1 MAGIK
6 RDTAAESPGLIEWQ
20 YPVKYG
26 LENEVTADVLVLGG
40 GLAGC
45 SAAISAAKK
54 GLKVVLVDKG
64 CVSHSG
70 SGGAGID
77 HWHDAITN
85 PCCPLTPEEYAQK
98 TSACHGGYKGGIDHY
113 ISCRESYDT
122 LLELEKLG
130 MKIRD
135 DDDEFK
141 NVPFKDENT
150 KFIFSYDYRNRYC
163 ITIWGTGLKAAL
175 KKGCRDT
182 GVKTFERVSIQSLLT
197 EGGKQGGRVIG
208 ATGFNMRT
216 GEFYIFKAKAT
227 IICTG
232 GESRL
237 WYFSSEHRS
246 LYSGARP
253 GQLVGE
259 GWVAAWKA
267 GAEFTLLEKS
277 TSMRFGGLIG
287 VDTAHYLSGFWEG
300 EWRPCTMVDANG
312 KEIPWV
318 DRDGNPVPHV
328 LDRSIPS
335 PGQKFFLPNLFVL
348 PNGVSSSAI
357 RECEEPHQIRGL
369 REVIEKG
376 EFVTPFY
383 ADLSSM
389 PDQERK
395 AVFGLHIAQEGKTM
409 IGYRMLTEAGFDP
422 DKHMLQYYPVDVLP
436 RARQMFFNC
445 GGLVPDWDL
454 RTNLEGLFVAG
465 QALLTGGEAAHACAT
480 GGYAGRKAAEYAK
493 VAAEPVVHR
502 NQVVEEKV
510 RVYAPVYRKGG
521 IDWKQL
527 NIGISQIM
535 QVYCGDVRNEESLK
549 IGLKWLDELNKQE
562 ANEVCARNP
571 HELARTME
579 ALSLITLGEMVM
591 HASLARKASSAWL
604 DFRRSD
610 YPAMDP
616 PEWHKFITLKL
627 EDDTLIIGE
636 LPTDY
641 CGDLKE
647 NYEVH
652 CGL

>member
-1 MAGIK
+1 MTPRKDATTQGP
-6 RDTAAESPGLIEWQ
+6 APVEWQ
-20 YPVKYG
+20 YPVQYG
-26 LENEVTADVLVLGG
+26 VENEVEADVLVLGG

-45 SAAISAAKK
+45 SAAISAARK
-54 GLKVVLVDKG
+54 GLNVVLVDKG

-85 PCCPLTPEEYAQK
+85 PCCPLTPEEYSQK
-98 TSACHGGYKGGIDHY
+98 MVACHGGYKGGIDHY

-122 LLELEKLG
+122 LLDLEKLG

-135 DDDEFK
+135 DDDEFTD
-141 NVPFKDENT
+141 VPFKDNET
-150 KFIFSYDYRNRYC
+150 KLLFSYDFKNRYC
-163 ITIWGTGLKAAL
+163 ITVWGTGLKPAL
-175 KKGCRDT
+175 KKGCRDA
-182 GVKTFERVSIQSLLT
+182 GVTMFERVSVQRLLT
-197 EGGKQGGRVIG
+197 EEGRQGGRVVG

-216 GEFYIFKAKAT
+216 GEFFIFKAKAT
-227 IICTG
+227 IIAMG

-259 GWVAAWKA
+259 GWVAAWHA
-267 GAEFTLLEKS
+267 GARFALLEKS

-312 KEIPWV
+312 KEVPWV
-318 DRDGNPVPHV
+318 DRDGNPVSRM
-328 LDRSIPS
+328 LDRSMPS

-348 PNGVSSSAI
+348 PNGVAADAI
-357 RECEEPHQIRGL
+357 RECEEPHQVRGL
-369 REVIEKG
+369 RELIETG
-376 EFVTPFY
+376 ACVPPLY
-383 ADLSSM
+383 ADLTSL
-389 PDQERK
+389 PDQERR

-422 DKHMLQYYPVDVLP
+422 DKHMLQYYPVEVLP
-436 RARQMFFNC
+436 RARQMFFNA

-454 RTNLEGLFVAG
+454 RTNREGLFVAG
-465 QALLTGGEAAHACAT
+465 PSLMTGGEAAHACTT
-480 GGYAGRKAAEYAK
+480 GRYAGRKAAEYATR
-493 VAAEPVVHR
+493 AAPPNVDR
-502 NQVVEEKV
+502 SQIDEEKA
-510 RVYAPVYRKGG
+510 RVYAPVYRKDG

-527 NIGISQIM
+527 NIAVCQIM
-535 QVYCGDVRNEESLK
+535 QVYCGDVRNEESLN
-549 IGLKWLDELNKQE
+549 IGLQWFDELRKHE
-562 ANEVCARNP
+562 ANDVCARNP
-571 HELARTME
+571 HELARAME
-579 ALSLITLGEMVM
+579 ALSLMTLGEMIM

-610 YPAMDP
+610 YPAIDP
-616 PEWHKFITLKL
+616 PGWHKLITLESVDGRL
-627 EDDTLIIGE
+627 NIGE
-636 LPTDY
+636 MATDY
-641 CGDLKE
+641 YGDLKE
-647 NYEVH
+647 NYETH